1 MGGKQPRAPK
11 SPAPNLFPEPW
22 ISEMPPRANLPVFG
36 PHMPVAIARV
46 RAAER
51 RAADAAV
58 RATRERKAPGE
69 WWMAGK

>member
-1 MGGKQPRAPK
+1 
-11 SPAPNLFPEPW
+11 
-22 ISEMPPRANLPVFG
+22 MPPRANLSVFG
-36 PHMPVAIARV
+36 PRMPVAIARV